1 MWISRKNYDKLK
13 DDVYFWK
20 QRSEEKCRTINYQE
34 TKIHNL
40 ETELIKKQS
49 IIAEMTLENELN
61 NRVYE
66 VKIIITGHITLH
78 YNIKTYSHE
87 KAREIATEMFVKNNK
102 DFNKKDIQIIETSV
116 IGG

>member
-13 DDVYFWK
+13 DDIYFYK
-20 QRSEEKCRTINYQE
+20 RRIEENIRTIHYQE
-34 TKIHNL
+34 TKILNL
-40 ETELIKKQS
+40 EAELAKKQATINYMAS
-49 IIAEMTLENELN
+49 ERQLN
-61 NRVYE
+61 NRTYE

-102 DFNKKDIQIIETSV
+102 DFSKKDIQIIETSV
-116 IGG
+116 IE

>member
-13 DDVYFWK
+13 DDVYFWQ
-20 QRSEEKCRTINYQE
+20 QRNEEKIRQINYQE
-34 TKIHNL
+34 IRIRNL
-40 ETELIKKQS
+40 EAELSKKQA
-49 IIAEMTLENELN
+49 IITKMALENELN
-61 NRVYE
+61 NKIYD

-87 KAREIATEMFVKNNK
+87 KAREIATEMFIKNNK

-116 IGG
+116 IE